1 MLLEV
6 VIEYPALLPIDS
18 RMRGCEVQDGNEKVV
33 KGDTEDSKLEVRG
46 GDSLQRVTAV
56 VAFS

>member
-1 MLLEV
+1 MLLGI
-6 VIEYPALLPIDS
+6 VIESLALLPVDS

-46 GDSLQRVTAV
+46 GNSLHRVTAV